1 MHSEL
6 VTDVALQES
15 FPLLGKHNQ
24 ALVGL
29 SMGTANLVCNQFVP
43 AVLSCHL
50 LPSRRLAFQ
59 AISGSR

>member
-24 ALVGL
+24 ALQILYVISL
-29 SMGTANLVCNQFVP
+29 F
-43 AVLSCHL
+43 L
-50 LPSRRLAFQ
+50 LF
-59 AISGSR
+59 